1 MIKIN
6 HSNIICYS
14 MKVINDPEKDQDVCN
29 KKYLDNEIKKR
40 FTGPLDLNMHSR
52 RITNL
57 ADPVLGTDAINKNF
71 FLQELFSPRALQQIH
86 QQSQSR
92 RQPD

>member
-29 KKYLDNEIKKR
+29 KKYLDNEIKKKIYWPIR
-40 FTGPLDLNMHSR
+40 SQYALPSN
-52 RITNL
+52 
-57 ADPVLGTDAINKNF
+57 NKSCRSSAWDRCNK
-71 FLQELFSPRALQQIH
+71 
-86 QQSQSR
+86 
-92 RQPD
+92 